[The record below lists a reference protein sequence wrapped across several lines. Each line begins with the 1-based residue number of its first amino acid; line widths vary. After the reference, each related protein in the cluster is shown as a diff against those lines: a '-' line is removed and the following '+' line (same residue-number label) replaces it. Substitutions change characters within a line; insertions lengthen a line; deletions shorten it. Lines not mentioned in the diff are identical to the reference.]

1 MSEHLRAEPSAGDES
16 SRGPDRRSDPP
27 WPSDWPGPVRAE
39 QPSALTGPRTLSRV
53 LVRVTAALLGGSL
66 LAMGVGVA
74 PAVAREMGLSS
85 IEVVHRPWARTSPVG
100 RAGSDAVRS
109 SESRGLPPAWALEE
123 LDEELSPGFAEP
135 PRMESAKVGRR
146 LELRALPTPGAS
158 PVGQLERGDAVMVL
172 RAEGTRRLV
181 VRTNPPPTIIGW
193 LDAVD
198 LEAP

>member
-1 MSEHLRAEPSAGDES
+1 MSAPEPVEPDAAERANG
-16 SRGPDRRSDPP
+16 GPDRSSDPP
-27 WPSDWPGPVRAE
+27 WPNDWPGPVRAR
-39 QPSALTGPRTLSRV
+39 PSPTSSGPRTLSRV
-53 LVRVTAALLGGSL
+53 LVRVTAALLGGSV

-85 IEVVHRPWARTSPVG
+85 VEVVHRPWARTSPVG

-109 SESRGLPPAWALEE
+109 SESRRLPPAWALEE
-123 LDEELSPGFAEP
+123 LDEELPPGLAEP
-135 PRMESAKVGRR
+135 PRMESAKVGRN
-146 LELRALPTPGAS
+146 LQLRSLPTPGAS
-158 PVGQLERGDAVMVL
+158 SVGELERGDAVMVL

-198 LEAP
+198 LEEP